1 MSLQPAQF
9 SGETSGANARLAD
22 PAAMSQPELNAVA
35 SGDKVT
41 GGRRRKSGR
50 KSSRK
55 AKSLNAN
62 HVNLLAKLLVKL
74 DHGSCCKSPTRPF
87 QI

>member
-22 PAAMSQPELNAVA
+22 PAAMSQSELNAVA
-35 SGDKVT
+35 SGDKVS

-50 KSSRK
+50 KASRK
-55 AKSLNAN
+55 AK
-62 HVNLLAKLLVKL
+62 
-74 DHGSCCKSPTRPF
+74 KSQRKSRKSARKTARKTRSWF
-87 QI
+87 MM

>member
-22 PAAMSQPELNAVA
+22 PAAMSQPELNAIA
-35 SGDKVT
+35 SGDKVS

-55 AKSLNAN
+55 VKKSQR
-62 HVNLLAKLLVKL
+62 
-74 DHGSCCKSPTRPF
+74 KSRKSRKSARKSRSWF
-87 QI
+87 MM

>member
-35 SGDKVT
+35 SGDKVS

-50 KSSRK
+50 KASRKASRK
-55 AKSLNAN
+55 AK
-62 HVNLLAKLLVKL
+62 
-74 DHGSCCKSPTRPF
+74 KSQRKSRKSARKTARKTRSWF
-87 QI
+87 MM

>member
-22 PAAMSQPELNAVA
+22 PAAMSQPELNAIA
-35 SGDKVT
+35 SGDKVS

-50 KSSRK
+50 KSGRKVKKSQRKSRK
-55 AKSLNAN
+55 SARKSAR
-62 HVNLLAKLLVKL
+62 
-74 DHGSCCKSPTRPF
+74 KSRSWF
-87 QI
+87 MM

>member
-22 PAAMSQPELNAVA
+22 PAAMSQPELNAIA
-35 SGDKVT
+35 SGDKVS

-55 AKSLNAN
+55 VKKSQR
-62 HVNLLAKLLVKL
+62 
-74 DHGSCCKSPTRPF
+74 KSRKSARKSARKSRSWF
-87 QI
+87 MM

>member
-22 PAAMSQPELNAVA
+22 PAAMSQPELNAIA
-35 SGDKVT
+35 SGDKVS

-55 AKSLNAN
+55 VKKSQR
-62 HVNLLAKLLVKL
+62 
-74 DHGSCCKSPTRPF
+74 KSRKSARKSRSWF
-87 QI
+87 MM

>member
-22 PAAMSQPELNAVA
+22 PAAMSQPELNAIA
-35 SGDKVT
+35 SGDKVS

-50 KSSRK
+50 KVKKSQRKSRK
-55 AKSLNAN
+55 SARKSAR
-62 HVNLLAKLLVKL
+62 
-74 DHGSCCKSPTRPF
+74 KSRSWF
-87 QI
+87 MM

>member
-35 SGDKVT
+35 SGDKVS

-50 KSSRK
+50 KASRK
-55 AKSLNAN
+55 AK
-62 HVNLLAKLLVKL
+62 
-74 DHGSCCKSPTRPF
+74 KSQRKSRKSARKTARKTRSWF
-87 QI
+87 MM

>member
-22 PAAMSQPELNAVA
+22 PAAMSQPELNAIA
-35 SGDKVT
+35 SGDKVS
-41 GGRRRKSGR
+41 GGRRRKSSR

-55 AKSLNAN
+55 VKKSQR
-62 HVNLLAKLLVKL
+62 
-74 DHGSCCKSPTRPF
+74 KSRKSARKSARKSRSWF
-87 QI
+87 MM

>member
-35 SGDKVT
+35 SGDKVS

-50 KSSRK
+50 KASRK
-55 AKSLNAN
+55 AK
-62 HVNLLAKLLVKL
+62 
-74 DHGSCCKSPTRPF
+74 KSQRKSARKTARKTRSWF
-87 QI
+87 MM